1 MHQRRITIEH
11 YCIYTRDFD
20 RAPGFVRA
28 LSDIGV
34 LIEPHLNRTRFW
46 LDPHNKSHRQF
57 YLQYVD
63 VLHCITGETDHAQGV

>member
-1 MHQRRITIEH
+1 MCQRRIQIEH

-20 RAPGFVRA
+20 RARGFIRA

-34 LIEPHLNRTRFW
+34 LIEPHANRTRFW

-63 VLHCITGETDHAQGV
+63 VLHRITDETDHTRGV